1 MPKTG
6 YNGLARNARST
17 SKGLP
22 NEPPKRNPE
31 GPAVAAVGSSEE
43 APPGTAPPRGPSPLE
58 STIKRITRPLM
69 RLNKDAVRGLHGT
82 RIDCPKCGRPGWL
95 DLCDIP
101 FSTVAGNAVFWNSK
115 EKRWECLDERNVNRG
130 PRVVEFDANMRR
142 IN

>member
-31 GPAVAAVGSSEE
+31 GPAHVGSSEE

-58 STIKRITRPLM
+58 SIAKLMFPPLV
-69 RLNKDAVRGLHGT
+69 RLNKDAIRGLHGT
-82 RIDCPKCGRPGWL
+82 RIDCPTCGRPGWL
-95 DLCDIP
+95 DLSAVP
-101 FSTVAGNAVFWNSK
+101 FSQVAGNAVFWSATK
-115 EKRWECLDERNVNRG
+115 KKWECCDERNVNRG